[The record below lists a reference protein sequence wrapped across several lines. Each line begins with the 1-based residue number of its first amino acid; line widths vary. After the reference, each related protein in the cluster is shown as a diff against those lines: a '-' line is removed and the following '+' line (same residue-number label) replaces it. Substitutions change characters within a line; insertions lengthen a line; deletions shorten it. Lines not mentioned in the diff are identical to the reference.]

1 MPKGV
6 TRGDAER
13 FLNDVPEEYQFWA
26 NNGTTIRNVE
36 QLAEAI
42 KNMDEQTFKHHS
54 NNEKT
59 DFSNWLRDIVGDEK
73 LATDL
78 MKNKS
83 RDSAHK
89 KIRERLALLKRIRKR

>member
-13 FLNDVPEEYQFWA
+13 FLNDVPEEYQFWLKD
-26 NNGTTIRNVE
+26 GSTIRNVE
-36 QLAEAI
+36 QLAESL
-42 KNMDEQTFKHHS
+42 KNMNHETFKHHS

-73 LATDL
+73 LARDL

-83 RDSAHK
+83 KDSAYNK
-89 KIRERLALLKRIRKR
+89 VKDRIALLKRIRKR

>member
-26 NNGTTIRNVE
+26 KDGATIRNIE
-36 QLAEAI
+36 QLAEAL
-42 KNMDEQTFKHHS
+42 KNMDHEIFKHHS

-73 LATDL
+73 LARDL

-83 RDSAHK
+83 KDSAYN
-89 KIRERLALLKRIRKR
+89 KIKDRIALLRRIRKR

>member
-26 NNGTTIRNVE
+26 KDGTTIRNVE

-42 KNMDEQTFKHHS
+42 KNMEEDTFKHHS
-54 NNEKT
+54 NKEKT
-59 DFSNWLRDIVGDEK
+59 DFSNWLKDIVGDEK
-73 LATDL
+73 LANDL

-83 RDSAHK
+83 KDSAYK
-89 KIRERLALLKRIRKR
+89 KVRERLALLKRIRRR